1 MASAWLQSYWR
12 VDVRIGHHGQSEE
25 AFLSRTTSYQTGT
38 ARPAGI
44 SSDKRAAKKDEA
56 PVVVAENRKAG
67 FDYHLLEH
75 FEAGLVLLGTEV
87 KAIREGVVN
96 LRDSYVRIEDGEA
109 FLCKVHIGQYSH
121 SGSSA
126 HDPGRTRKLLLN
138 AHELRKLIGKTA
150 EKGLTVVPT
159 RMYIKRG
166 RVKVNVALAKGKQ
179 AHDKRDTI
187 KKREADRETRA
198 AVKSRVR

>member
-1 MASAWLQSYWR
+1 VWPASWWR
-12 VDVRIGHHGQSEE
+12 GDAPIGHHWQHGGV
-25 AFLSRTTSYQTGT
+25 LSKTTSYHTGT
-38 ARPAGI
+38 ARPSAP
-44 SSDKRAAKKDEA
+44 AAKKDDA
-56 PVVVAENRKAG
+56 VVVVAENRKAG

-75 FEAGLVLLGTEV
+75 FEAGLVLVGTEV

-96 LRDSYVRIEDGEA
+96 LRDSFVRIEGGEA

-121 SGSSA
+121 SGSAA

-159 RMYIKRG
+159 RLYIKRG
-166 RVKVNVALAKGKQ
+166 RVKADIALAKGKKE
-179 AHDKRDTI
+179 HDKRETV

-198 AVKSRVR
+198 AVKERVR

>member
-1 MASAWLQSYWR
+1 
-12 VDVRIGHHGQSEE
+12 V
-25 AFLSRTTSYQTGT
+25 SRTTSHQTGT
-38 ARPAGI
+38 PRPAP
-44 SSDKRAAKKDEA
+44 AVKKDDP

-96 LRDSYVRIEDGEA
+96 LRDSYVRIEGGEA

-159 RMYIKRG
+159 RMYLKRG
-166 RVKVNVALAKGKQ
+166 RVKVDVALAKGKQ